1 MKGNMKRFY
10 EAAAKR
16 SKQITWRML
25 AILAL
30 IFVVAFIGI
39 VGSYTAV
46 LNNAN
51 SLGKNLIQ
59 SYAADEE
66 KNLSMYTTIIELGM
80 MQINDMVDAD
90 ISEERMLNVIHTF
103 FKLAK
108 SSANDEDLLCYVIL
122 NGKLVPSDDIEG
134 IESYNYKKQEW
145 YKRAVAADGEVIFT
159 NSYLTEKDRS
169 NVVTISAANKETGNA
184 VIIDLTDENLDTNH
198 ADTELPERSA
208 FYVFNQ
214 YGETIYTKAPF
225 AADKSTLNQYSQD
238 LYLKMKNGSY
248 KMTDNITDFEGE
260 KRAFYYTRLENGWT
274 VVLTVPRAVLTAQ
287 INWMVL
293 MYIVLFA
300 ALFVIVLIM
309 WLRERKVLKQTL
321 RTSDTIS
328 ALCNSFY
335 AIYRID
341 TQNRTFEM
349 IKGTDDMKMILSQ
362 SGPYDNFLTAACSFM
377 DTDTAEEMRCA
388 FSFDKIKENVEK
400 RTENYGGSFI
410 RVKDGEKKWMS
421 VNLFLDNDVHS
432 KKAVIAFHVIDEEKK
447 RQLQHI
453 RLLEGALRE
462 AENSKRSQEQFFASM
477 SHELRTPI
485 NIILGMNEL
494 AADPACPE
502 EKRLDYY
509 KKTDITGRRMLEL
522 VNKILDVSRLE
533 SGQSPLEKKHFDLKE
548 EISSMMQPMAERAK
562 NEEKKFI
569 LDINIENSKVIGD
582 PLKLSQI
589 LINLVGNAL
598 KYTNRDDTITVAVKQ
613 AGANN
618 YNYVFTVKDTGIG
631 ISEKFLPKLFDPYS
645 QGAQFGTGRHNGTGL
660 GMAIVKSLV
669 NQKNGTIDVE
679 SKVGEGTVFTVT
691 LPLQPDTD
699 IKPSSEEKKVS
710 GKDILKG
717 LNIMLVD
724 DNELNREIMYDV
736 LGTCGS
742 NVIQACDG
750 KEAVEKF
757 EASEENSIDLIL
769 MDMNMPVMNGC
780 EATKAIRSLSRSDAK
795 KVFIIALT
803 ANAFAEDVSETVK
816 AGMNAH
822 LAKPANIDLLCK
834 TLAGLREKQS

>member
-10 EAAAKR
+10 EATEKRAKLV
-16 SKQITWRML
+16 TWRML
-25 AILAL
+25 AILVL
-30 IFVVAFIGI
+30 IFIVAFVGI

-51 SLGKNLIQ
+51 SLGEKLIQ

-66 KNLSMYTTIIELGM
+66 KNISMYSTIIELGM
-80 MQINDMVDAD
+80 IQINDMVYSE
-90 ISEERMLNVIHTF
+90 IPEERMLNVIKTF
-103 FKLAK
+103 FKQAK
-108 SSANDEDLLCYVIL
+108 SSTKDENLLCYVIL
-122 NGKLVPSDDIEG
+122 NGKLIASDNVEG
-134 IESYNYKKQEW
+134 IESYDYKKQEW
-145 YKRAVAADGEVIFT
+145 YKRALAGNGEVIFT

-169 NVVTISAANKETGNA
+169 NVVTVSAANQETGNA
-184 VIIDLTDENLDTNH
+184 VIIDLTDENLDNNH
-198 ADTELPERSA
+198 ADTDLPERSA

-214 YGETIYTKAPF
+214 YGETVYTKTPF
-225 AADKSTLNQYSQD
+225 SADKETINQYSQN
-238 LYLKMKNGSY
+238 LYLRMKDGEHKLN
-248 KMTDNITDFEGE
+248 DNIIDFEGE
-260 KRAFYYTRLENGWT
+260 RRAFYYTRLDNGWT
-274 VVLTVPRAVLTAQ
+274 VVLTVPRSVLTAGL
-287 INWMVL
+287 NWMIF
-293 MYIVLFA
+293 MYIGVFA
-300 ALFVIVLIM
+300 ALFIVVLLM
-309 WLRERKVLKQTL
+309 WIKERKVAKQTL
-321 RTSDTIS
+321 RASDTIR

-341 TQNRTFEM
+341 TEKCTYEM
-349 IKGTDDMKMILSQ
+349 IKGTDDMKRMLSV
-362 SGPYDNFLTAACSFM
+362 SGPYDDFLHASCSFM

-400 RTENYGGSFI
+400 HTENYGGSFL
-410 RVKDGEKKWMS
+410 RVSGSEKKWMS
-421 VNLFLDNDVHS
+421 VNLFLDDDVNS

-453 RLLEGALRE
+453 RLLESTLKE
-462 AENSKRSQEQFFASM
+462 AETGKRSQEQFFASM

-509 KKTDITGRRMLEL
+509 KKTEITGRRMLEL

-533 SGQSPLEKKHFDLKE
+533 SGQSPLEMKHFDLEKE
-548 EISSMMQPMAERAK
+548 ITSMMQPLAERAK

-598 KYTNRDDTITVAVKQ
+598 KYTNRDDTISVSVRQ

-660 GMAIVKSLV
+660 GMAIVKNLV
-669 NQKNGTIDVE
+669 SQKNGTINVE
-679 SKVGEGTVFTVT
+679 SKIGVGTVFTVT
-691 LPLQPDTD
+691 LPLKPD
-699 IKPSSEEKKVS
+699 EETSPRHETKKAV
-710 GKDILKG
+710 GKEILKG
-717 LNIMLVD
+717 MNIMLVD
-724 DNELNREIMYDV
+724 DNELNREIMYDM
-736 LGTCGS
+736 LSACGAT
-742 NVIQACDG
+742 VTQACDG
-750 KEAVEKF
+750 KEAVELF
-757 EASEENSIDLIL
+757 AQSQESSIDLIL
-769 MDMNMPVMNGC
+769 MDMNMPVINGC
-780 EATKAIRSLSRSDAK
+780 EATEEIRKLPRKDANSII
-795 KVFIIALT
+795 IIALT
-803 ANAFAEDVSETVK
+803 ANAFAEDVSATVK

-834 TLAGLREKQS
+834 TLSRLKEEHI